1 MFASQ
6 HVPWQVKV
14 AAKLVLARVPLGYR
28 IWRRMGLFKLGGMER
43 PEYALGV
50 FRGHF
55 DTAVF
60 RRKSEDFV
68 ALELG
73 PGDSLDS
80 AIIARAFGAAQT
92 YLVDVGPFA
101 SSDLACY
108 REMESH
114 LRHSGLQP
122 PDLSGC
128 RTIDDFLSAT
138 SARYLTEGI
147 ASLRTIPTASVDFVW
162 SHAVLQ
168 HVRRDDF
175 LPTLKELRRIQSP
188 DGIGSHRLSI
198 RDILGGNLN
207 DLRFSDRVWES
218 PLMAQ
223 SGFYTNRIRYARLLE
238 LFREA
243 GFTPEIRKITRW
255 KTLPTPRKK
264 MDPQFASLPEADL
277 CVSGFDVLL
286 R

>member
-1 MFASQ
+1 
-6 HVPWQVKV
+6 
-14 AAKLVLARVPLGYR
+14 
-28 IWRRMGLFKLGGMER
+28 
-43 PEYALGV
+43 
-50 FRGHF
+50 
-55 DTAVF
+55 
-60 RRKSEDFV
+60 V

-92 YLVDVGPFA
+92 YLVDVGRFA
-101 SSDLACY
+101 SPDLACY

-128 RTIDDFLSAT
+128 RTVDDFLSAT
-138 SARYLTEGI
+138 SARYLTEGM
-147 ASLRTIPTASVDFVW
+147 ASLRTIPTASVDFIW

-168 HVRRDDF
+168 HVRRDEF
-175 LPTLKELRRIQSP
+175 LSTLKELRRIQSP
-188 DGIGSHRLSI
+188 DGVGSHRLSI

-218 PLMAQ
+218 PVMAQ
-223 SGFYTNRIRYARLLE
+223 SGFYTNRIRYGRLLE

-264 MDPQFASLPEADL
+264 MDPQFASLPEEDL
-277 CVSGFDVLL
+277 SVSGFDVVL